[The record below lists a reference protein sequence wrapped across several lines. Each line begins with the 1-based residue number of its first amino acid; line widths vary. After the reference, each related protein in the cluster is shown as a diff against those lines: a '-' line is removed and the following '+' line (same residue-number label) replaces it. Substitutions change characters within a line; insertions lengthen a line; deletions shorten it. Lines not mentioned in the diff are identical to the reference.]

1 MNEDVKQVQF
11 GSKDKG
17 QEQAEKNL
25 EPLSE
30 IEDPTERKLERLKRN
45 YEPLTN

>member
-1 MNEDVKQVQF
+1 MEDVKQVQF
-11 GSKDKG
+11 GSTDKG
-17 QEQAEKNL
+17 PEKADENL

>member
-1 MNEDVKQVQF
+1 MQDVKQMKF
-11 GSKDKG
+11 GSTDKG
-17 QEQAEKNL
+17 PQKADENQ